1 MEEFF
6 GIVQYRR
13 LDIKA
18 EAVDTWVSLCPLQCF
33 FPCCQGRVGARNA
46 ALDFELKK
54 LLRRNF
60 PEKLLQIES
69 FPL

>member
-13 LDIKA
+13 LNIKA
-18 EAVDTWVSLCPLQCF
+18 EAVDTWVSLCPLQF
-33 FPCCQGRVGARNA
+33 FSLVARVGARNA

-54 LLRRNF
+54 LLRRDF
-60 PEKLLQIES
+60 PGKLLQIES